1 MHKQTA
7 MLYTEETFIE
17 RGHRAPSNKAQT
29 NRLSITQRILLIF
42 NLKEFRVRDFRATS
56 KNYNIVKQL
65 FCCSVYEKRIFI
77 Q

>member
-56 KNYNIVKQL
+56 LSICVH
-65 FCCSVYEKRIFI
+65 I
-77 Q
+77 

>member
-56 KNYNIVKQL
+56 KM
-65 FCCSVYEKRIFI
+65 
-77 Q
+77 

>member
-1 MHKQTA
+1 MPKQTA

-56 KNYNIVKQL
+56 L
-65 FCCSVYEKRIFI
+65 FLRYLEK
-77 Q
+77 